1 MSRGWSP
8 ATQLG
13 GMNHAA
19 ALMSASNSRQR
30 AFEFYSGYVMLPDP
44 NATKPKLLTSSEA
57 VERLDVIP
65 YQRVV
70 ELYQLGIKRR
80 TLLLLLAVRE
90 HQNRYH
96 AGQGR

>member
-1 MSRGWSP
+1 
-8 ATQLG
+8 
-13 GMNHAA
+13 MNHAA
-19 ALMSASNSRQR
+19 ALMSASNSHQKG
-30 AFEFYSGYVMLPDP
+30 FEFYSGYVMLPEP

-57 VERLDVIP
+57 VKRLDVIP

-80 TLLLLLAVRE
+80 TLFLLLALRE
-90 HQNRYH
+90 HANRYH

>member
-1 MSRGWSP
+1 
-8 ATQLG
+8 
-13 GMNHAA
+13 
-19 ALMSASNSRQR
+19 
-30 AFEFYSGYVMLPDP
+30 MLPDP
-44 NATKPKLLTSSEA
+44 NATKPKLLTSSNA
-57 VERLDVIP
+57 VKRLDVIP

-90 HQNRYH
+90 HPNRYH